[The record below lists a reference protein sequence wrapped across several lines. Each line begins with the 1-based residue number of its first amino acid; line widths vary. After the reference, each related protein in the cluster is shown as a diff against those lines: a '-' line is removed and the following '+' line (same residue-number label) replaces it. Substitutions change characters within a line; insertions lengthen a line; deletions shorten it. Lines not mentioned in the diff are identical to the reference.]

1 MADKKDFREVET
13 NVEEIEENIKYL
25 MSNEFEKYDN
35 KFAIEQFKQ
44 IKEET
49 LKLSK

>member
-1 MADKKDFREVET
+1 MEQKI
-13 NVEEIEENIKYL
+13 IEENIKYL

-44 IKEET
+44 IKEEAI
-49 LKLSK
+49 KLVK

>member
-1 MADKKDFREVET
+1 MK
-13 NVEEIEENIKYL
+13 ENIKYL

-35 KFAIEQFKQ
+35 KFALEQFKK

-49 LKLSK
+49 LKLFK